1 MKKSEEPDAEVYI
14 KEIGDPKKYKEI
26 VFCGYGEPTIRWDV
40 VKEVAKYVK
49 DNDGKTRMN
58 TNGHGNVIN
67 QKDIT
72 PEFKGLIDTVSVSLN
87 SVDPEQYAKL
97 MRVKPEMHSAML
109 DFTKK
114 AKQYTNVVMS
124 VVGIDEVN
132 VEEAKKF
139 VTEEM
144 GVDFR
149 ERDYFG

>member
-1 MKKSEEPDAEVYI
+1 
-14 KEIGDPKKYKEI
+14 
-26 VFCGYGEPTIRWDV
+26 
-40 VKEVAKYVK
+40 
-49 DNDGKTRMN
+49 
-58 TNGHGNVIN
+58 
-67 QKDIT
+67 
-72 PEFKGLIDTVSVSLN
+72 
-87 SVDPEQYAKL
+87 
-97 MRVKPEMHSAML
+97 MHSAML